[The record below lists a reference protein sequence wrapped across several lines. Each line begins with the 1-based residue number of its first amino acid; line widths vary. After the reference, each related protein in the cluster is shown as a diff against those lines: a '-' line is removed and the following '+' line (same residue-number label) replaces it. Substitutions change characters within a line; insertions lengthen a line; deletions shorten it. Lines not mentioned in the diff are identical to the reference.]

1 MGKRTQ
7 SLIGTMEGA
16 ATVRVYSEKPKT
28 PYGYNTF
35 VFRREISR
43 TLRKLTWLPVID
55 GRENPLPKDVEVGDC
70 KIRYEKAQ
78 KKALTHF
85 VVERAR
91 TQYGTVFNNDF
102 GEFEINSTF
111 ASEVQRHA
119 IGTRRE
125 LSGVSSAREIAAA
138 LVHIAG
144 SPNEETTGKRA
155 IKFFEY
161 GLAKLRLSDG
171 VYLVL
176 GIVGIGVNSRRYYDQ
191 HIAAKFKVDSEVTSL
206 QGQSRI
212 GESTFDAIYDN
223 RFRLILQGVDH
234 ANAGNCLVG
243 TLKGMVK
250 WNGSPMTLTQ
260 MDLSLQG
267 QN

>member
-16 ATVRVYSEKPKT
+16 ATVRVYSENPKT
-28 PYGYNTF
+28 PDGYNTF

-91 TQYGTVFNNDF
+91 TQYG
-102 GEFEINSTF
+102 
-111 ASEVQRHA
+111 
-119 IGTRRE
+119 
-125 LSGVSSAREIAAA
+125 
-138 LVHIAG
+138 
-144 SPNEETTGKRA
+144 TGKRA

>member
-16 ATVRVYSEKPKT
+16 ATVRVYSENPKT
-28 PYGYNTF
+28 PDGYNTF
-35 VFRREISR
+35 VFRREIS
-43 TLRKLTWLPVID
+43 
-55 GRENPLPKDVEVGDC
+55 
-70 KIRYEKAQ
+70 
-78 KKALTHF
+78 
-85 VVERAR
+85 
-91 TQYGTVFNNDF
+91 
-102 GEFEINSTF
+102 S
-111 ASEVQRHA
+111 
-119 IGTRRE
+119 
-125 LSGVSSAREIAAA
+125 AA

>member
-7 SLIGTMEGA
+7 SLIGTMDGA
-16 ATVRVYSEKPKT
+16 ATVRVYSENPKT
-28 PYGYNTF
+28 SDGYNTF

-43 TLRKLTWLPVID
+43 TLRKLTWLPVIE
-55 GRENPLPKDVEVGDC
+55 GVGNPVPAGVKVGDAS
-70 KIRYEKAQ
+70 IRYANGEKRI
-78 KKALTHF
+78 LTQF
-85 VVERAR
+85 VIERAR

-125 LSGVSSAREIAAA
+125 LSGISSAREIAASM
-138 LVHIAG
+138 VHIAG
-144 SPNEETTGKRA
+144 APNEESSGKRA

-161 GLAKLRLSDG
+161 GLAKLKLSDG
-171 VYLVL
+171 VYMVL

-212 GESTFDAIYDN
+212 GESTFDAVYDN
-223 RFRLILQGVDH
+223 RFRLILQGV
-234 ANAGNCLVG
+234 
-243 TLKGMVK
+243 
-250 WNGSPMTLTQ
+250 
-260 MDLSLQG
+260 SLCQEG
-267 QN
+267 RL